1 MSAGRRET
9 PQNRTCQDAV
19 LFSNSLMSGE
29 WLLAVPLQ
37 LEPIHPF
44 MGGGGDSAGHPDARL
59 LFENITFD
67 RCLFS

>member
-9 PQNRTCQDAV
+9 PPKRTCQDAV

-44 MGGGGDSAGHPDARL
+44 TGGLGGGGTLAV
-59 LFENITFD
+59 
-67 RCLFS
+67 